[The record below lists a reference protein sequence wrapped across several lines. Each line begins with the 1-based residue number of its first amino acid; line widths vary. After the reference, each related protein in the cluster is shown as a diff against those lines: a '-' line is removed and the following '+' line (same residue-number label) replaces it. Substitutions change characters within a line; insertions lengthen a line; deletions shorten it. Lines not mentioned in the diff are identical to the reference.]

1 MCQSRLLQRCINAY
15 HTSYCDS
22 FKLGLN
28 EYQLSLPWVY
38 ISTVR
43 KEINWWLKKWHL
55 SNILSMPQTKSPAI
69 FSTKEISV
77 FIHFTSR
84 VFFIYSNIIVDRFC
98 MCVLTRHTCNVNRF
112 SATIF
117 FSTKSVINS
126 SPVLYLSLSLHLSI
140 CLLNSKET
148 STTQKIYSLSHNS
161 AKNTFLS

>member
-1 MCQSRLLQRCINAY
+1 MLGR
-15 HTSYCDS
+15 
-22 FKLGLN
+22 KLIDG
-28 EYQLSLPWVY
+28 
-38 ISTVR
+38 
-43 KEINWWLKKWHL
+43 LKKVTFVMHG
-55 SNILSMPQTKSPAI
+55 NILSMPQTKSPWI

-84 VFFIYSNIIVDRFC
+84 VFFIYSNIFVDRFC

-126 SPVLYLSLSLHLSI
+126 SPFLYLSLPLHLSI
-140 CLLNSKET
+140 SLLNSKET

-161 AKNTFLS
+161 AKNTFLA